1 MLTIIGGDRKV
12 KVVITMLEKYYFAGK
27 SRRYNDMFYSPA
39 SGLRIVFPYARHE
52 IRNLL
57 ADYEGYK
64 QILYL
69 EKPDNS
75 NSLFFIVFT
84 LNGKPYRLKTRNLRE
99 VEGELERLPDS
110 VLREN
115 NIYGHNGCY

>member
-1 MLTIIGGDRKV
+1 
-12 KVVITMLEKYYFAGK
+12 MLEKYYFAGK

-39 SGLRIVFPYARHE
+39 SGHRIVFQYARHD

-84 LNGKPYRLKTRNLRE
+84 INGKPYRLKTRNFSN
-99 VEGELERLPDS
+99 VEGEEEYLGIASMSRAHQD
-110 VLREN
+110 
-115 NIYGHNGCY
+115 NIKYTKKHSTLYL

>member
-1 MLTIIGGDRKV
+1 
-12 KVVITMLEKYYFAGK
+12 MLEKYYYAGK
-27 SRRYNDMFYSPA
+27 SRSMHSDKFYSPA
-39 SGLRIVFPYARHE
+39 SGHEIAVRDAQHE

-84 LNGKPYRLKTRNLRE
+84 LNGKPYRLKTRNFSK

-110 VLREN
+110 ALREN
-115 NIYGHNGCY
+115 NIYGHHSFY